1 LTNPVKAGLC
11 RLVSVPLT
19 DRKKR
24 CIKKIKDINLEKL
37 KKKLN
42 SSGLVPGMVINPL
55 KIQEKDSKNSWT
67 IFS

>member
-1 LTNPVKAGLC
+1 
-11 RLVSVPLT
+11 VPIGVGAA
-19 DRKKR
+19 DRPQETLYKKNQGH
-24 CIKKIKDINLEKL
+24 NLEKL